1 MRRLSGVL
9 GTIGSMSDLITKLLP
24 MNEAKHSP
32 RTMTAAGSSLGKPDS
47 DRSLS
52 ASRTVIRDISLL
64 PTHPAA

>member
-1 MRRLSGVL
+1 
-9 GTIGSMSDLITKLLP
+9 MSDLITKLLP